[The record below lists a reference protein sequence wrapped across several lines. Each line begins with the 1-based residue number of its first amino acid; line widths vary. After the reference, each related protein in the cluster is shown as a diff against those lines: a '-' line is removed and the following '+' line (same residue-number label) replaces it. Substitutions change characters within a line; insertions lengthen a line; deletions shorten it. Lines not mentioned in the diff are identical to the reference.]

1 MPPSPDDAELDGPI
15 ASTSAAV
22 QGETSQEGYM
32 YTHELSQMMF
42 VFAHVVDPSKPV
54 LHLLEDIVRHQVVQ
68 MIIQA
73 RNLSVMR
80 RSRHLS
86 TEDLIFLVR
95 YDRAK
100 VNRLRT
106 YLSWKDVRKN
116 AKDDGG
122 GGAGG
127 EVDLNAAVEDADAAK
142 AQGGISRKLKVK
154 LPWEI
159 STIYSDCIVSGAGAS
174 LEQSQSGGGGLNSDL
189 PPELEA
195 AAAKVQQPT
204 VDEELDEDDQ
214 EAMKESL
221 MRLREADQVTLKMT
235 REEYEHYSDCRTAS
249 FTFRKGK
256 RFRDF
261 LGSSN
266 YLDMK
271 PNDDIVDILG
281 FLAYEVVREITI
293 GAKQVWEQERAVLR
307 RGERREPKPKKIK
320 RTHEKSAAAT
330 EAEPKVPAEEADDPT
345 QGSSSGQ
352 KEEEKDEESTAP
364 AKASQSEAKSGA
376 TKSEKGRTGSPL
388 RATRASDDSASDG
401 GEVDIEQL
409 YSAGKGQT
417 DGDEAS
423 SVDPASFCGLFSL
436 ASADVGDG
444 DGPLVT
450 ATSHKSAHDT
460 SAASPSK
467 RPLASDHG
475 KDADGKETADGG
487 TEPDDEGDDEDE
499 EEKETSPDLL
509 VHHIRES
516 FARMERQKT
525 QPSLSAG
532 VRVSG
537 PFGGLRK
544 TKVFVL

>member
-1 MPPSPDDAELDGPI
+1 MLTTRSSSPRPSPK
-15 ASTSAAV
+15 
-22 QGETSQEGYM
+22 Q
-32 YTHELSQMMF
+32 MF
-42 VFAHVVDPSKPV
+42 VFAHVVNPSKPV

-122 GGAGG
+122 GGAAG

-159 STIYSDCIVSGAGAS
+159 STVYSDCIVPGAGAN
-174 LEQSQSGGGGLNSDL
+174 LEQSQSGSGGLNSDL

-307 RGERREPKPKKIK
+307 RGERRAPKLKKLK
-320 RTHEKSAAAT
+320 RTHEKSLPGNEAASA
-330 EAEPKVPAEEADDPT
+330 APAEGKEVQASGSDQNEDTKEDD
-345 QGSSSGQ
+345 
-352 KEEEKDEESTAP
+352 STAS
-364 AKASQSEAKSGA
+364 AKTAQPKAKTSA
-376 TKSEKGRTGSPL
+376 TKPMIGRNGSPL
-388 RATRASDDSASDG
+388 RATKAAAEPPKDD
-401 GEVDIEQL
+401 GEVNIEQL
-409 YSAGKGQT
+409 YSVGNGQVE
-417 DGDEAS
+417 GDEAS
-423 SVDPASFCGLFSL
+423 SHDPASFCGLFSL
-436 ASADVGDG
+436 ASTNEGDAA
-444 DGPLVT
+444 PM
-450 ATSHKSAHDT
+450 HKS
-460 SAASPSK
+460 SPSK
-467 RPLASDHG
+467 RALAADQD
-475 KDADGKETADGG
+475 KDTADAEEKAEGKSKARG
-487 TEPDDEGDDEDE
+487 EEEESHQEEDDDEE
-499 EEKETSPDLL
+499 EEKEVSPDLL

-537 PFGGLRK
+537 PSGGLRK

>member
-1 MPPSPDDAELDGPI
+1 
-15 ASTSAAV
+15 
-22 QGETSQEGYM
+22 
-32 YTHELSQMMF
+32 MF

-122 GGAGG
+122 GGAAG

-159 STIYSDCIVSGAGAS
+159 STVYSDCIVPGAGAN
-174 LEQSQSGGGGLNSDL
+174 LEQSQSGAGGLNSDL

-266 YLDMK
+266 YLDTK

-307 RGERREPKPKKIK
+307 RGERREPKLKKLK
-320 RTHEKSAAAT
+320 RTHEKSAAGN
-330 EAEPKVPAEEADDPT
+330 EAASAASAKEKEGQAS
-345 QGSSSGQ
+345 GSDQ
-352 KEEEKDEESTAP
+352 NEDTKEDGSTAS
-364 AKASQSEAKSGA
+364 AKTAQPKAQSSA
-376 TKSEKGRTGSPL
+376 TKPLNSRNRSPL
-388 RATRASDDSASDG
+388 RAPKAAAEPAKDD

-409 YSAGKGQT
+409 YSVGSGQP
-417 DGDEAS
+417 DGDEGPS
-423 SVDPASFCGLFSL
+423 HDPASFCGLFSL
-436 ASADVGDG
+436 ASTNEGDA
-444 DGPLVT
+444 
-450 ATSHKSAHDT
+450 ATMHKSAQN
-460 SAASPSK
+460 SLGSSPSK
-467 RPLASDHG
+467 RALA
-475 KDADGKETADGG
+475 ADQDQDTADAEEKAGG
-487 TEPDDEGDDEDE
+487 KAKSHGDEADSNQEGDDDEE
-499 EEKETSPDLL
+499 EEKEVSPDLL